1 MPFVM
6 VNALLISNNIAGLD
20 EYYVSNEL
28 VQYTVCRIT
37 KDFDPDLTPYDLL
50 VVPNGSDHV
59 AMLKIKD
66 KVRAFLD
73 AGKALICS
81 DGWFTDWVPGNQW
94 VMDNSKRTIDIRYH
108 LKTDR
113 YGLFSDVD
121 LNELTFSHGMSGWWA
136 CGYIRAADGA
146 DVVVEDT
153 WQRPIIVLDEV
164 STNGIMLLT
173 ASGPLADVTFSGDR
187 EDALVK
193 LYRNFLRRVQVK
205 SRAIPVNAD

>member
-1 MPFVM
+1 M

-28 VQYTVCRIT
+28 VQYTVGRIT

-94 VMDNSKRTIDIRYH
+94 VMDNSKRTIDIRYQ

-113 YGLFSDVD
+113 YGLFNDID

-136 CGYIRAADGA
+136 CGYIRVADGA

-173 ASGPLADVTFSGDR
+173 ASGPLADVTFSGDK
-187 EDALVK
+187 EEALVK
-193 LYRNFLRRVQVK
+193 LYRNFLRRVQAK
-205 SRAIPVNAD
+205 SRALPVNAD